1 MVDLPNFPITYHWCW
16 TIKRKQK
23 IMSMMDGAMS
33 AGQSNYYD
41 NRQFLLKTIMN
52 QLGLTEE
59 DLQKN
64 PSEIKQIVREANIDA
79 IVND

>member
-1 MVDLPNFPITYHWCW
+1 
-16 TIKRKQK
+16 
-23 IMSMMDGAMS
+23 MDGAMS
-33 AGQSNYYD
+33 AGQSYYYE
-41 NRQFLLKTIMN
+41 NRQFLLQTIMN

>member
-1 MVDLPNFPITYHWCW
+1 MS
-16 TIKRKQK
+16 R
-23 IMSMMDGAMS
+23 IMDQAMS
-33 AGQSNYYD
+33 PGQSYYYD

>member
-1 MVDLPNFPITYHWCW
+1 
-16 TIKRKQK
+16 
-23 IMSMMDGAMS
+23 MDQAMS
-33 AGQSNYYD
+33 AGQSNYYM
-41 NRQFLLKTIMN
+41 NRQFLLQTIMN

-64 PSEIKQIVREANIDA
+64 ISEIKQIVREANIDA

>member
-1 MVDLPNFPITYHWCW
+1 
-16 TIKRKQK
+16 
-23 IMSMMDGAMS
+23 MSMMDKAMS
-33 AGQSNYYD
+33 AGQSNYYE
-41 NRQFLLKTIMN
+41 NRQFLLQTIMN
-52 QLGLTEE
+52 QLGLTDE